1 MRILFV
7 IDTYDTNNNGTS
19 ISAQRFAA
27 ELRRRGHEVRILCAD
42 PQGMDSDGKPLP
54 VEDTQKYIVKEFY
67 TPFFNPLI
75 KKHGFTFGTI
85 FKESRQVIHEAVQWA
100 DIIHSFMP
108 FGLEMYASKYAEK
121 LGKPNTGAFHIQPE
135 NMWSSV
141 GLGKVQWIQERG
153 YRGFRNWH
161 YYKFR
166 HIHVP
171 SQFMGQMLE
180 ERGYTAKIHVISNGI
195 QDAFM
200 QAGKKKADCGR
211 PPKLPEY
218 HDKIVI
224 MMIGRL
230 SQEKRQDVIIN
241 AVPYSKY
248 ADKIQLIFAG
258 KGPEYENYVELGQS
272 LKNAPQYVYV
282 EQKELIDLLLQ
293 CYLYVHAS
301 DMESEAISC
310 IEAFATGLVPVIANS
325 EVSATPQFALD
336 GRSLFKPGSPK
347 DLARAIDYWLDH
359 PKERQEMEELYRVSA
374 KQYSLANSVARFEE
388 MLLEEIADNEKKSG
402 KIRNKLIATFLLLPI
417 WLNAQSPEGVQ
428 YNADKSVT
436 FFYNNSF

>member
-19 ISAQRFAA
+19 ISAQRFAE

-42 PQGMDSDGKPLP
+42 PQETDTEGNPLP
-54 VEDTQKYIVKEFY
+54 VEITQKYLVKEFY
-67 TPFFNPLI
+67 TPIFNPLI

-85 FKESRQVIHEAVQWA
+85 FKESRRVIHEAVQWA
-100 DIIHSFMP
+100 DIVHSFMP

-121 LGKPNTGAFHIQPE
+121 IGKPNTGAFHIQPE
-135 NMWSSV
+135 NLWSSV

-153 YRGFRNWH
+153 YRNFREWH

-171 SQFMGQMLE
+171 SQFMGRMLE
-180 ERGYTAKIHVISNGI
+180 ERGYKAKIHVISNGI
-195 QDAFM
+195 QDSFIE
-200 QAGKKKADCGR
+200 AGKNKMECGK
-211 PPKLPEY
+211 PPKLPEF

-248 ADKIQLIFAG
+248 CDKIQLIFAG
-258 KGPEYENYVELGQS
+258 KGPEYDNYVKLGRQ
-272 LKNAPQYVYV
+272 LTNMPKFVYV
-282 EQKELIDLLLQ
+282 GQQELIDLLLQ
-293 CYLYVHAS
+293 CDLYVHAS

-325 EVSATPQFALD
+325 AVSATPQFARD
-336 GRSLFKPGSPK
+336 GHCLFRAGSPQN
-347 DLARAIDYWLDH
+347 LARAIDYWLDN
-359 PKERQEMEELYRVSA
+359 PKERENMEKIYVKAA
-374 KQYSLANSVARFEE
+374 KTYSLANSVSMFEE
-388 MLLEEIADNEKKSG
+388 MLNEEIEDNAK
-402 KIRNKLIATFLLLPI
+402 RP
-417 WLNAQSPEGVQ
+417 VQ
-428 YNADKSVT
+428 A
-436 FFYNNSF
+436 